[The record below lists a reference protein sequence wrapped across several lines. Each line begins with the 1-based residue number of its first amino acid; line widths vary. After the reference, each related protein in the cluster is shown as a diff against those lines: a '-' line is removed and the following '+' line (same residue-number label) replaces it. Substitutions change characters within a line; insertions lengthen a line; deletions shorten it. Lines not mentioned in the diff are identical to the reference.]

1 MAVTVVCNKK
11 EQNLKMIKKLILAI
25 LVIIIC
31 GEINA
36 QIITDRPD
44 QTESSST
51 IAKGS
56 LQIES
61 GVFMGNEGNES
72 ISTRQILL
80 PTNLFRY
87 GITNGIELRI
97 LNQFEG
103 LKVEN
108 NSFRGVSDLEVGAKI
123 QMLKK
128 ESLNTEIVFLTH
140 LIIPSGTN
148 ELTSGKYGSINK
160 ICISHE
166 LNENTEI
173 GYNLGYNYF
182 GEGAGDLTYSLAIGI
197 GVNEKVGIYIEPYGE
212 VTNLEEFILNF
223 DSGVTYLVNQNLQ
236 LDFSFGTGI
245 NHRMNYIS
253 TGCSWLINK
262 D

>member
-1 MAVTVVCNKK
+1 MN
-11 EQNLKMIKKLILAI
+11 KKLILVI
-25 LVIIIC
+25 LVIIIG
-31 GEINA
+31 GEIDA

-51 IAKGS
+51 IARGG

-61 GVFMGNEGNES
+61 GVFMGYEGGEFF
-72 ISTRQILL
+72 STRQTFL

-87 GITNGIELRI
+87 GITNGFELRI

-103 LKVEN
+103 LEVDN
-108 NSFRGVSDLEVGAKI
+108 NSFQGISDLEIGAKI

-128 ESLNTEIVFLTH
+128 ESLNTEIAFLTH
-140 LIIPSGTN
+140 LIIPSGTH

-182 GEGAGDLTYSLAIGI
+182 GEGDGDLTYSLALGI
-197 GVNEKVGIYIEPYGE
+197 GVNDKVGIYIEPYGE
-212 VTNLEEFILNF
+212 VINLEEFILNF
-223 DSGVTYLVNQNLQ
+223 DSGITYLVNQNLQ

-253 TGCSWLINK
+253 AGCSWLIVKENG
-262 D
+262 

>member
-1 MAVTVVCNKK
+1 MN
-11 EQNLKMIKKLILAI
+11 KKLILAI
-25 LVIIIC
+25 LVIIIG

-72 ISTRQILL
+72 FSTGQTFL

-87 GITNGIELRI
+87 GLTKGIELRI
-97 LNQFEG
+97 LNQFE
-103 LKVEN
+103 VREIEN
-108 NSFRGVSDLEVGAKI
+108 NSFQGISDIEVGAKI

-182 GEGAGDLTYSLAIGI
+182 GEGDGDLTYSLALGI
-197 GVNEKVGIYIEPYGE
+197 GVNDKVGIYIEPYGE
-212 VTNLEEFILNF
+212 VINLEEFILIF

-253 TGCSWLINK
+253 AGCSWLIVKENG
-262 D
+262 

>member
-1 MAVTVVCNKK
+1 MN
-11 EQNLKMIKKLILAI
+11 KKLILAI
-25 LVIIIC
+25 LVIIIG
-31 GEINA
+31 GEIDA

-51 IAKGS
+51 IAQGS

-72 ISTRQILL
+72 FSTRQTFL

-87 GITNGIELRI
+87 GLTKGIELRI

-103 LKVEN
+103 REIEN
-108 NSFRGVSDLEVGAKI
+108 DNFQGVSDLEVGAKI
-123 QMLKK
+123 QLLKK
-128 ESLNTEIVFLTH
+128 ESVNTEIVLLTH

-160 ICISHE
+160 LCISHE

-182 GEGAGDLTYSLAIGI
+182 GEGDGDLTYSLAIGI
-197 GVNEKVGIYIEPYGE
+197 GVNDKVGVYIEPYGE

-223 DSGVTYLVNQNLQ
+223 DAGFTYLVNQNLQ
-236 LDFSFGTGI
+236 LDFSFGTGV

-253 TGCSWLINK
+253 AGCSWLIVKENG
-262 D
+262 